1 VPVNGVWV
9 ASVAKH
15 RSPSSRTRNQLCN
28 GFVAA
33 GPGPKRGRARRGRTG
48 GPRSCARRWKAA
60 AGSGQVGPT
69 AGLVDT
75 TLPLLRPRGYGLLRG
90 GAASPA

>member
-1 VPVNGVWV
+1 MILIGTSADLAFAAP
-9 ASVAKH
+9 
-15 RSPSSRTRNQLCN
+15 
-28 GFVAA
+28 A
-33 GPGPKRGRARRGRTG
+33 GPCDVVGLSIREVVQDSPGPERRTI
-48 GPRSCARRWKAA
+48 
-60 AGSGQVGPT
+60 AGHLASGQVGPT